1 MSEFIAIAGVDV
13 VGRFPDP
20 YRAYTCCAAGI
31 FASSNQPEQAR
42 RFIDTSQVTLQPQP
56 LPKQGWSRS
65 GSGCRERSPRRIRN
79 ALMGNAL
86 DFSFLG
92 EYWPALARGVAWTLM
107 MTCVSLVPGA
117 ALGVLCALARVY
129 GSPGIARF
137 AAVYVEIIRNT
148 PSLIQAFWLFFGLA
162 SIGLRLSPFVAAV
175 LALSINFAAYVGE
188 IIRAGLEATP
198 RGEIEAADCLGLTP
212 FQRIIAIE
220 LPQTVERMLPALI
233 GQSILMMLSTSILY
247 QISAEELTGVA
258 WYIQSFTFRSFE
270 VYLVVAVLYVAMT
283 GLMRALL
290 SGAGLLAS
298 SRFRRLRTPL

>member
-1 MSEFIAIAGVDV
+1 MNNE
-13 VGRFPDP
+13 
-20 YRAYTCCAAGI
+20 
-31 FASSNQPEQAR
+31 
-42 RFIDTSQVTLQPQP
+42 
-56 LPKQGWSRS
+56 
-65 GSGCRERSPRRIRN
+65 
-79 ALMGNAL
+79 L

-92 EYWPALARGVAWTLM
+92 EYWPALARGVVWTLM
-107 MTCVSLVPGA
+107 MTFVSLVPGA
-117 ALGVLCALARVY
+117 ALGVLCVLARVF
-129 GSPGIARF
+129 GAHGVSRF

-175 LALSINFAAYVGE
+175 LTLSINFAAYVGE

-220 LPQTVERMLPALI
+220 LPQSVERMLPALI
-233 GQSILMMLSTSILY
+233 GQSILMMLSTSIMY

-283 GLMRALL
+283 SLMRAVL

-298 SRFRRLRTPL
+298 SRFRHLRTPL